1 LRFYEENEEFGGISD
16 LSTFILD
23 FFAAFFAAFF
33 AVFFAIFD
41 ILVCLAIRCVPQ
53 SKSPSLSDVASPMS
67 RGDEIKL
74 DPNTLSLINAACAQ
88 VQSGKWAVAI
98 LTGRGEIVPATILN
112 VRGST
117 IRISS
122 PTRIYS

>member
-1 LRFYEENEEFGGISD
+1 
-16 LSTFILD
+16 LD

-41 ILVCLAIRCVPQ
+41 ILVCLAIKCVPQ

-74 DPNTLSLINAACAQ
+74 DPNTLSLINASSGLLAADTNPSPDMSAAVATVISRVFLVQSRHPISACARFQ
-88 VQSGKWAVAI
+88 
-98 LTGRGEIVPATILN
+98 
-112 VRGST
+112 
-117 IRISS
+117 
-122 PTRIYS
+122 

>member
-1 LRFYEENEEFGGISD
+1 
-16 LSTFILD
+16 LD

-53 SKSPSLSDVASPMS
+53 SKSPSLSDVALPTS

-88 VQSGKWAVAI
+88 VQARPIRTCFSFSLVAWEDE
-98 LTGRGEIVPATILN
+98 RAAS
-112 VRGST
+112 RA
-117 IRISS
+117 
-122 PTRIYS
+122 

>member
-1 LRFYEENEEFGGISD
+1 
-16 LSTFILD
+16 LD

-53 SKSPSLSDVASPMS
+53 SKSPSLSDVALPTS

-74 DPNTLSLINAACAQ
+74 DPHHPLTHQRCLRPSA
-88 VQSGKWAVAI
+88 GKVD
-98 LTGRGEIVPATILN
+98 
-112 VRGST
+112 
-117 IRISS
+117 
-122 PTRIYS
+122 